1 LLNGQQYEAL
11 TIRPIHQSFGVLV
24 SAALTVTRPNSA
36 HKRSKN
42 MDRREIEKSYL
53 EKVWEWLQLYWT
65 D

>member
-1 LLNGQQYEAL
+1 
-11 TIRPIHQSFGVLV
+11 
-24 SAALTVTRPNSA
+24 
-36 HKRSKN
+36 